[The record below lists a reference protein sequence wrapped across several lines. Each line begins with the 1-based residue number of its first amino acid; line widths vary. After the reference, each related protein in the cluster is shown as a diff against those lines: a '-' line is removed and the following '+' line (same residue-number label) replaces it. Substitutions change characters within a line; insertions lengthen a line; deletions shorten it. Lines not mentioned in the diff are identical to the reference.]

1 MKILKERYPKG
12 SFKGQHTDGRYM
24 DGILYENLKIM
35 AKNIAK
41 DMTFMGVVSSS
52 TLEVG
57 TGKSTVV
64 QQMAEAY
71 TDLVNQ
77 YHGTN
82 IEFKTENIVFRPK
95 ALIERAFKLPKYSCV
110 ILDEWEDAHF
120 WSDLGVSLRQFFRKC
135 RQLNLFIIIIIPNYF
150 QLPMN
155 YAISRSLFFMD
166 VKFEGEFERGYFD
179 FYSFN
184 KKKDLYL
191 KGKKTHNYG
200 VVKADFSGRF
210 LDGYAVP
217 EREYRKAKHDDMIES
232 EEREKDLTPA
242 QIKVQMYKELR
253 ETLKELT
260 IKDWARGF
268 KVSERTISRW
278 NAKDSVD
285 IGNIPSKEA
294 DVSP

>member
-12 SFKGQHTDGRYM
+12 SIKGQHTDGRYM
-24 DGILYENLKIM
+24 DGILYDNLKLM
-35 AKNIAK
+35 AKNIAR
-41 DMTFMGVVSSS
+41 DMTFMGVISSS

-57 TGKSTVV
+57 TGKSTLV

-95 ALIERAFKLPKYSCV
+95 ILIERAFKLPKYSCI

-120 WSDLGVSLRQFFRKC
+120 WSELGVSLRQFFRKC

-155 YAISRSLFFMD
+155 YAISRSLFFID
-166 VKFEGEFERGYFD
+166 VKFEGEFERGYFN

-184 KKKDLYL
+184 KKKNLYL
-191 KGKKTHNYG
+191 QGKKTHNYN

-210 LDGYAVP
+210 LDGYSVP
-217 EREYRKAKHDDMIES
+217 EKEYRTAKYNDMIES
-232 EEREKDLTPA
+232 EKREKDLTPR
-242 QIKVQMYKELR
+242 QIHVQMFQQLR
-253 ETLKELT
+253 KTMPELT
-260 IKDWARGF
+260 IKDFSRGF
-268 KVSERTISRW
+268 MVSERTISRW
-278 NAKDSVD
+278 IAKDFGAIED
-285 IGNIPSKEA
+285 IPNA
-294 DVSP
+294 DTVVVP